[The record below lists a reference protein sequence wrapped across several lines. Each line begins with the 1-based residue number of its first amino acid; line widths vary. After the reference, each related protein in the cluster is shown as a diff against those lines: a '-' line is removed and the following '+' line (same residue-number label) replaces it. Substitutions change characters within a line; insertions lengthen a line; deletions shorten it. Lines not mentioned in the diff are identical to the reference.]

1 MLRRLSKLTFLMQFL
16 LFLGTAALL
25 WVPHFINPKVPV
37 RVAAEG
43 PLYSSMASLLAI
55 YPYVSLSIALV
66 LVIGLSI
73 ILYLIGTVNDI
84 LPRENFLPSIV
95 YLFLLSWNTS
105 LTTMNPLL
113 PSGLLIAVSIFTLM
127 RMYGQSEPYR
137 QVFIAS
143 ALIGLASLFYF
154 PAMYFLIM
162 VWISLVT
169 YRITSWREWIIAFIG
184 FLIPFIYLISWYF
197 WNDEFKIILQKII
210 SSIDNPGITLKGIK
224 SFEIVWLVMTV
235 FMLIITLSIVLNL
248 VQDKL
253 ISIRRRSFI
262 MINFVVACGIMI
274 LLSGSSVLLVS
285 QLLYMPLAFFIATS
299 LNMMRKSIVLDIMI
313 VTYLLFLASTR
324 LFIING

>member
-1 MLRRLSKLTFLMQFL
+1 MLRRLSKLTFLIQFL
-16 LFLGTAALL
+16 IFLGLAALL
-25 WVPHFINPKVPV
+25 WVPEFMHPKVLV
-37 RVAAEG
+37 RVASEG
-43 PLYSSMASLLAI
+43 VLYSSMSSLFQT
-55 YPYVSLSIALV
+55 YPYVTISLALA

-73 ILYLIGTVNDI
+73 TLYLIGSVNDI
-84 LPRENFLPSIV
+84 LPRENFLPAIV
-95 YLFLLSWNTS
+95 YLFLLSWNSS
-105 LTTMNPLL
+105 LSAMNPLL
-113 PSGLLIAVSIFTLM
+113 PAGLLIAVSIFTLM

-197 WNDEFKIILQKII
+197 WNDEFILILQKII
-210 SSIDNPGITLKGIK
+210 ASVDNPGITLRGIENY
-224 SFEIVWLVMTV
+224 EIVWLVLTV
-235 FMLIITLSIVLNL
+235 FLLIITLSIVINL

-262 MINFVVACGIMI
+262 MINFVVACSIMI
-274 LLSGSSVLLVS
+274 LLSGSSLLLVS
-285 QLLYMPLAFFIATS
+285 KLLYMPLAFFIATS
-299 LNMMRKSIVLDIMI
+299 LSMMKKSIVLDIMI
-313 VTYLLFLASTR
+313 ITYLLFLASTR
-324 LFIING
+324 LFILNG